1 MIPRHIIRMVERM
14 KRDKYFIYCRKS
26 TEDEDRQVLSIG
38 SQIRE
43 LTALAEKLS
52 LPVAD
57 ILTESK
63 SAKEPGRPVF
73 NDMIDRIYEKE
84 ANGIISWKLDRLARN
99 PVDGGQI
106 SWLLQ
111 QGIIKHI
118 QTIERSYYPEDN
130 VLLMNVEFGMANQF
144 IRDLSKNVKRGL
156 RAKIEKGW
164 LPGVAPLGYLN
175 NKNKAKEEK
184 DIINDPIRFPLVQK
198 MWEKMLTGDCSLAQI
213 VEIANNDW
221 DFEMRRFRGGGRRP
235 LIRSW
240 LYKVFTDPFYTG
252 MMRYNKELYPGKHE
266 AMVTKEEFERVQNML
281 GKGKRTKPKTR
292 SFPFRGMIHCGECG
306 YFITAEI
313 KCKQTKSGIHYYIYY
328 HCTKRR
334 PGIKCSQPTIRQE
347 ELERQIKEEIAKISI
362 DESFKD
368 LAIKYSK
375 EVYQEEAKDR
385 DSIRK
390 SLEKKYKD
398 IQEQINGLTE
408 MRLKKLLEDEEY
420 LEHKNKFLLERE
432 RVKEKLED
440 INHSAEKQ
448 LELTEKA
455 FTFACYAGYW
465 FEHGT
470 IEQKNTILKTIG
482 SNFILKDRKLSL
494 ELKNPWLTIQE
505 DFRNTRPK
513 KEALEP
519 SKTLDSSGLMP
530 TPPTTS
536 SAPLGGR
543 CSNFF

>member
-1 MIPRHIIRMVERM
+1 MIPQHIIKVGKAM
-14 KRDKYFIYCRKS
+14 KIDKNFIYCRKS
-26 TEDEDRQVLSIG
+26 TEDEDRQVLSIE
-38 SQIRE
+38 SQMRE
-43 LTALAEKLS
+43 LTSLAEKLS

-63 SAKEPGRPVF
+63 SAKAPGRPVF
-73 NDMIDRIYEKE
+73 NDMTRRIYRKQ
-84 ANGIISWKLDRLARN
+84 ATGIICWKLDRLARN
-99 PVDGGQI
+99 PIDGGQI
-106 SWLLQ
+106 SWMLQ
-111 QGIIKHI
+111 QGVIRHI
-118 QTIERSYYPEDN
+118 QTPERVYQPEDN

-144 IRDLSKNVKRGL
+144 ILDLSKNVKRGL

-175 NKNKAKEEK
+175 NKYKDKGEK
-184 DIINDPIRFPLVQK
+184 DVIKDPKRFPLLQK
-198 MWEKMLTGDCSLAQI
+198 MWELMLTGNYSLGQI
-213 VEIANNDW
+213 VEIANEDW
-221 DFEMRRFRGGGRRP
+221 NFEMRRFKRRGGGP
-235 LIRSW
+235 LLRGQ
-240 LYKVFTDPFYTG
+240 LYKVLTDPFYSGT
-252 MMRYNKELYPGKHE
+252 MRYNGELHPGKHE
-266 AMVTKEEFERVQNML
+266 PMVTKEKFDRVQNIL

-292 SFPFRGMIHCGECG
+292 AFPFRGMIHCGECG

-313 KCKQTKSGIHYYIYY
+313 KCKLTKSGLHYYVYH

-347 ELERQIKEEIAKISI
+347 ELERQIEKEIAKISI

-375 EVYQEEAKDR
+375 EVYQQEAKDR
-385 DSIRK
+385 NSIRK

-398 IQEQINGLTE
+398 IQEQTNGLTE
-408 MRLKKLLEDEEY
+408 MRIKKLLEDEEY
-420 LEHKNKFLLERE
+420 LEYKNKFLLERE

-448 LELTEKA
+448 LKLTERA

-505 DFRNTRPK
+505 DFKNSKPK
-513 KEALEP
+513 KERLEP
-519 SKTLDSSGLMP
+519 SETLDSSGLMP

-536 SAPLGGR
+536 SAPLAGR
-543 CSNFF
+543 C

>member
-1 MIPRHIIRMVERM
+1 M
-14 KRDKYFIYCRKS
+14 KKDKYFIYCRKS
-26 TEDEDRQVLSIG
+26 SEDEDRQVLSIE
-38 SQIRE
+38 SQINE
-43 LTALAEKLS
+43 LTSLAKKLN

-63 SAKEPGRPVF
+63 SAKEPGRKVF
-73 NDMIDRIYEKE
+73 NEMTRRIYQKE
-84 ANGIISWKLDRLARN
+84 VRGIICWKLDRLARN
-99 PVDGGQI
+99 PLDGGQI
-106 SWLLQ
+106 SWMLQ

-118 QTIERSYYPEDN
+118 ETIERSYYPEDN

-156 RAKIEKGW
+156 KTKVEKGW
-164 LPGVAPLGYLN
+164 LPGIAPLGYLN
-175 NKNKAKEEK
+175 NKGGIKGEK
-184 DIINDPIRFPLVQK
+184 DISKDPIRFPLLKK
-198 MWEKMLTGDCSLAQI
+198 MWELMLTGNYSLGQI
-213 VEIANNDW
+213 VRIANDDW
-221 DFEMRRFRGGGRRP
+221 DFKMRRFKKTGGGP
-235 LIRSW
+235 LLRSC
-240 LYKVFTDPFYTG
+240 LYKVFTDPFYSG
-252 MMRYNKELYPGKHE
+252 MIRYHKELYSGRHE
-266 AMVTKEEFERVQNML
+266 AMITKDEFDRVQNML
-281 GKGKRTKPKTR
+281 DKGKRTKPKTR
-292 SFPFRGMIHCGECG
+292 TFPFRGIIHCGECG
-306 YFITAEI
+306 CFVTAEE
-313 KCKQTKSGIHYYIYY
+313 KSKLTKSGIHYYIYY

-334 PGIKCSQPTIRQE
+334 PDIKCSQPTIRKE
-347 ELERQIKEEIAKISI
+347 ELERQIEKEIAKISI

-375 EVYQEEAKDR
+375 EVYHQEAKER
-385 DSIRK
+385 NSVRQ
-390 SLEKKYKD
+390 SLEKKHKE

-432 RVKEKLED
+432 RVKERLED

-448 LELTEKA
+448 LKLTESA

-482 SNFILKDRKLSL
+482 SNFILKNRKLAL

-505 DFRNTRPK
+505 DYKNSKPK
-513 KEALEP
+513 KETLEP
-519 SKTLDSSGLMP
+519 SETLDSPGLLP

-536 SAPLGGR
+536 SVPHRGQR
-543 CSNFF
+543 